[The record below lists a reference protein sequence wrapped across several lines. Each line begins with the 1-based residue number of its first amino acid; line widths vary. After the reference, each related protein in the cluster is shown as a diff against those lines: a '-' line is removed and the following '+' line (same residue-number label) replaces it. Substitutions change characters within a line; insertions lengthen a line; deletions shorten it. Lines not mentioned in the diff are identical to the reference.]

1 MKQGIVKNFLR
12 SHFDKEGGIKDN
24 GFRVQGSGFRV
35 QGSGGRGTCR
45 SLIVYESSARIRN
58 EELGMVVRREK

>member
-1 MKQGIVKNFLR
+1 MRQEIVKNFLR

-45 SLIVYESSARIRN
+45 SLIVYESSARMRN
-58 EELGMVVRREK
+58 

>member
-1 MKQGIVKNFLR
+1 MRQGIVKNFLR

-45 SLIVYESSARIRN
+45 SLIVYGKLCSN
-58 EELGMVVRREK
+58 EELGMRN

>member
-1 MKQGIVKNFLR
+1 MRQGIVKNFLR

-58 EELGMVVRREK
+58 

>member
-1 MKQGIVKNFLR
+1 MRQGIVKNFLR

-24 GFRVQGSGFRV
+24 GFRVQGSG
-35 QGSGGRGTCR
+35 GRGTCR
-45 SLIVYESSARIRN
+45 SLIVYESSARMRN

>member
-1 MKQGIVKNFLR
+1 MRQGIVKNFLR

-35 QGSGGRGTCR
+35 QGGRGTCR
-45 SLIVYESSARIRN
+45 SLIVYESSARMRN
-58 EELGMVVRREK
+58 

>member
-1 MKQGIVKNFLR
+1 MRQGIVKNFLR

-35 QGSGGRGTCR
+35 QGSGFRVQGSGGRGTCR
-45 SLIVYESSARIRN
+45 SLIVYESSARMRN
-58 EELGMVVRREK
+58 

>member
-1 MKQGIVKNFLR
+1 MRQGIVKKFLR

-35 QGSGGRGTCR
+35 QGSGFRVQGSGFRVQGSGFRGPWDVPFFDC
-45 SLIVYESSARIRN
+45 V
-58 EELGMVVRREK
+58 

>member
-1 MKQGIVKNFLR
+1 MRQGIVKNFLR

-45 SLIVYESSARIRN
+45 SLIVYESSARMRN
-58 EELGMVVRREK
+58 

>member
-1 MKQGIVKNFLR
+1 MRQGIVKNFLR

-24 GFRVQGSGFRV
+24 GFRVQGAV
-35 QGSGGRGTCR
+35 GRAVLWLCMKALLELG
-45 SLIVYESSARIRN
+45 IRN

>member
-1 MKQGIVKNFLR
+1 MRQGIVKNFLR

-45 SLIVYESSARIRN
+45 SLIVYESSARMMN
-58 EELGMVVRREK
+58 EE